1 MSSWLAQSTEI
12 LLNQQPYIPDNPKQS
27 EGTSS
32 IKYSIIVA
40 TESSGKSLEKFFT
53 NRLSKALSTKND
65 GQIITDKQLTPASSR
80 EKILQFGSSP
90 ASQLPKKEQTSSSSP
105 WNLFSQK
112 NSKES
117 MRTLLRDLM
126 MPKTQEKASEK
137 GSSSEKSLTTPTSKQ
152 SEEQPKTQ
160 HSLKRTEIFRESTED
175 LEHKISSEE
184 KSLSSRDADLRS
196 KEEDRLTLKSP
207 QGKYSKGLSQDEHPG
222 KQQHQE
228 SLFKKFQK
236 NKKTRAA
243 SVVPII
249 SPPSV
254 GVFTLSYLLTKQGIL
269 SDFSAYASYKDCV
282 ETTQKELEA
291 THEERIKQIQ
301 KSIEKEEQAKRWGSL
316 ATIVEWITPWISI
329 GLASVAIVM
338 GGGIFSWV
346 SLLAG
351 LIALTLTLLDALNG
365 WEAIEKLLPGKNKQL
380 KQKILKIVQISLY
393 IISTLLSIATLQI
406 ENLGFSPLVEGAMR
420 GIGPALEGALSLLR
434 GGMLWIRSSLFKIKS
449 RYVSLE
455 TKIELLSLERDDYL
469 ARTQELIESIH
480 DSFENLARVLQ
491 LCREIDRTFLEALR

>member
-12 LLNQQPYIPDNPKQS
+12 LLNQQPYIPDSPKQS
-27 EGTSS
+27 EGISN
-32 IKYSIIVA
+32 IKYSITLA
-40 TESSGKSLEKFFT
+40 PESLGKSLQKFFT
-53 NRLSKALSTKND
+53 DKLSKTSCIKSE
-65 GQIITDKQLTPASSR
+65 GQVIANKQLTPASSR
-80 EKILQFGSSP
+80 EKILQFGSSL
-90 ASQLPKKEQTSSSSP
+90 ASQLPKKEQASTSSP

-117 MRTLLRDLM
+117 MKSLLKDLM
-126 MPKTQEKASEK
+126 MPKSQEKASEK
-137 GSSSEKSLTTPTSKQ
+137 NSSSEKFPSTPTSKRF
-152 SEEQPKTQ
+152 EEEPKTKD
-160 HSLKRTEIFRESTED
+160 SLTRADIFRESTED
-175 LEHKISSEE
+175 LEHRMQSEE
-184 KSLSSRDADLRS
+184 KILSSQDTDLRQ

-207 QGKYSKGLSQDEHPG
+207 QGKYNKGLSQDEHPG

-228 SLFKKFQK
+228 CLFKKTQK

-282 ETTQKELEA
+282 ETTQRELEA

-380 KQKILKIVQISLY
+380 KQKILKIVQIVLY
-393 IISTLLSIATLQI
+393 VIAALLSIATLSM
-406 ENLGFSPLVEGAMR
+406 ENLGLSPLAEGAMR
-420 GIGPALEGALSLLR
+420 GIGPALEGALGLLR
-434 GGMLWIRSSLFKIKS
+434 GAMLWVRSSLFKIKS
-449 RYVSLE
+449 HYVSLE
-455 TKIELLSLERDDYL
+455 TKIELLTLERDDYL
-469 ARTQELIESIH
+469 SRTQELIESIH

-491 LCREIDRTFLEALR
+491 LCREMDRTFLEALR